1 MNAPDTPSSDRAAHG
16 LRFREFVALMAS
28 LMAVN
33 ALGIDLMLPA
43 LGQIGTDLGVAIE
56 NRQQLVILAYVGTF
70 GLGQLFYGPLAD
82 RFGRRPVLLV
92 AMAIYAVTAFVA
104 AHAASFEL
112 LLVARGLQGFSAA
125 SSRVL
130 SISIIRDCYTGR
142 RMARVMSLAFMA
154 FLIVPVAAP
163 TIGQLVLLIAPWHWL
178 FYLLGGFALFVAIWA
193 WLRLPETL
201 PADRRRPVNPRSIRD
216 AVVATLSNRYSFGY
230 TIAGG
235 LLFGGLLGFLSSS
248 QQIFDHTLGAPQYF
262 AIGFALIAGGMAAAA
277 LLNSRIVE
285 KLGMRM
291 VSHAALLGMIL
302 LSLLR
307 LPVILSGH
315 ESLWV
320 FISLQAMMM
329 FLFGLTGSNFGAMAM
344 EPMGAIAGTAS
355 SIQGFMSNAIATMI
369 GLAIGQS
376 FAGSTLPL
384 SLGHLLGTTASLA
397 IVLIVERGRLFRPL
411 NAQSLTRD
419 R

>member
-1 MNAPDTPSSDRAAHG
+1 MNAPDTSLSDRAAHG
-16 LRFREFVALMAS
+16 LRFHEFVALMAS

-33 ALGIDLMLPA
+33 ALGIDMMLPA
-43 LGQIGTDLGVAIE
+43 LGRIGSDLGVTIE
-56 NRQQLVILAYVGTF
+56 NHQQLVIVAYMGTF
-70 GLGQLFYGPLAD
+70 GIGQLFYGPLAD

-92 AMAIYAVTAFVA
+92 AMAVYAVTAFVA

-130 SISIIRDCYTGR
+130 SISIIRDCYAGR

-163 TIGQLVLLIAPWHWL
+163 TIGQLVLLVAPWHWI
-178 FYLLGGFALFVAIWA
+178 FYLLGGFAIFVAIWA

-201 PADRRRPVNPRSIRD
+201 PVDRRRAINPRSIWS
-216 AVVATLSNRYSFGY
+216 AATETLTNRYSLGY
-230 TIAGG
+230 TLSSG
-235 LLFGGLLGFLSSS
+235 LIFGGLVGFLSSS
-248 QQIFDHTLGAPQYF
+248 KQIFEHSFGAPQYF
-262 AIGFALIAGGMAAAA
+262 AIGFALIAGGMAVAA
-277 LLNSRIVE
+277 LVNSRIVE
-285 KLGMRM
+285 RLGMRM
-291 VSHAALLGMIL
+291 VSHGALLGMIL

-307 LPVILSGH
+307 IPVVLSGY

-320 FISLQAMMM
+320 FVALQAMMM

-355 SIQGFMSNAIATMI
+355 SIQGFLSNALGTLI

-384 SLGHLLGTTASLA
+384 DLGFLFGTLASLA
-397 IVLIVERGRLFRPL
+397 IVLIVERGRLFRPH
-411 NAQSLTRD
+411 NAQPAERLH
-419 R
+419 